1 MCVSKYIYP
10 ILPDIFFHTQDQNIA
25 NLPVQPVRPEKGKQ
39 RKQREAKP
47 YADLKPTARRLR
59 KREYE
64 KIFKEAA
71 SSMHKDVK
79 SVKVSLEFDTG
90 TQLSFFP
97 RKGSDRDNTTLEDE
111 TVKTIKDVKNVQRV
125 IAIKDKYRMSD
136 EALHE
141 LHMLMVAIPSK
152 NKIQEE
158 QKRLNST
165 LELFSHPT
173 VCGN

>member
-1 MCVSKYIYP
+1 
-10 ILPDIFFHTQDQNIA
+10 
-25 NLPVQPVRPEKGKQ
+25 
-39 RKQREAKP
+39 
-47 YADLKPTARRLR
+47 
-59 KREYE
+59 
-64 KIFKEAA
+64 
-71 SSMHKDVK
+71 MHKDVK

-111 TVKTIKDVKNVQRV
+111 TVKTIQDVKNVQRV
-125 IAIKDKYRMSD
+125 IAIKDKYRISD

-158 QKRLNST
+158 RKRLNLT

-173 VCGN
+173 VSGN